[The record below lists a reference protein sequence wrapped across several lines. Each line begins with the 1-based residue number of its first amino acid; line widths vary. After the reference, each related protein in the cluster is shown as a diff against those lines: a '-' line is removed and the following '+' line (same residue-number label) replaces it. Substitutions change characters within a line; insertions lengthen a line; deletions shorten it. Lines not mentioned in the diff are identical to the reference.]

1 MKILALGDIVGKS
14 GVDALCATLWETRRE
29 NGIDFVTANC
39 ENAAEGNGV
48 DKASAERLLASGCDV
63 LTSGN
68 HVWKRNDIYSFLD
81 DSPYIVR
88 PMNYPSDAPGKG
100 WTVVDARGIRVL
112 VMNVQG
118 TVYMES
124 LDDPFRAVER
134 TLEREKGGYDVAVL
148 DVHAEATSEK
158 AALARCFDGKITFVF
173 GTHTHVQ
180 TADERIL
187 PNGSAFITDLGMCGP
202 DDSILGVK
210 SDNVIRKLRSK
221 LPVRFESAPGKV
233 TLHGAVVTLG
243 HKGGVYSVE
252 KIERFVK

>member
-68 HVWKRNDIYSFLD
+68 LVWKRNDIYSFLD

-124 LDDPFRAVER
+124 RDYPFRAVER
-134 TLEREKGGYDVAVL
+134 TLKHKKSGYDVAVL
-148 DVHAEATSEK
+148 DIHAEATSEK
-158 AALARCFDGKITFVF
+158 AALAR
-173 GTHTHVQ
+173 
-180 TADERIL
+180 
-187 PNGSAFITDLGMCGP
+187 
-202 DDSILGVK
+202 
-210 SDNVIRKLRSK
+210 
-221 LPVRFESAPGKV
+221 
-233 TLHGAVVTLG
+233 
-243 HKGGVYSVE
+243 
-252 KIERFVK
+252 

>member
-14 GVDALCATLWETRRE
+14 GVDALSELLWQTRRE
-29 NGIDFVTANC
+29 NGIDFVVANC

-88 PMNYPSDAPGKG
+88 PMNYPSDAPGRG
-100 WTVVDARGIRVL
+100 YTVIDAGGVRFL

-124 LDDPFRAVER
+124 LEDPFRAVER
-134 TLEREKGGYDVAVL
+134 ALEHEKGGYDVAVL
-148 DVHAEATSEK
+148 DIHAEATSEK
-158 AALARCFDGKITFVF
+158 AALARCFDGRIDFVF

-180 TADERIL
+180 TSDEQIL
-187 PNGSAFITDLGMCGP
+187 PGGSAFITDLGMCGP

-210 SDNVIRKLRSK
+210 SELVIRKLRSK

-233 TLHGAVVTLG
+233 TLHGAVVTLER
-243 HKGGVYSVE
+243 KVDRYSVVM
-252 KIERFVK
+252 IERFVK